1 MAQKC
6 AICGAEINVFQSQK
20 LTDGN
25 YICRKTCKK
34 LGMKEFDYVHADLPA
49 VLAHNAQVKEG
60 AKIFNDLFLPRM
72 DTKEKDKKLV
82 KFGHIYV
89 APDLGLTALAAPE
102 YKFFIFGKHWPR
114 ACVYRTGDLFRY
126 DVKTETKI
134 VDGKEQSE
142 TFVEYEFANT
152 PGMFTFRDKVSS
164 GDAVVKY
171 FNNVFGIQKTLSNM
185 GNNIQNQ
192 INAFKA
198 SADAVKAAM
207 NGDADAQGKAAG
219 AFDALNTAKYGDRT
233 AINAKADAALAPY
246 KTGE

>member
-49 VLAHNAQVKEG
+49 VLAHNEQVKEG
-60 AKIFNDLFLPRM
+60 AKIFNELFLPRM

-82 KFGHIYV
+82 KFGHVYV
-89 APDLGLTALAAPE
+89 APDLGLTALAEPE

-126 DVKTETKI
+126 DVQKETKV
-134 VDGKEQSE
+134 VDGKEQTE

-152 PGMFTFRDKVSS
+152 PGMFTFRDKVTN

-171 FNNVFGIQKTLSNM
+171 FNSVFGIQKTLSNM
-185 GNNIQNQ
+185 GNNIQNK

-198 SADAVKAAM
+198 AGEAVKAAM
-207 NGDADAQGKAAG
+207 NGDENMQGKAEG
-219 AFDALNTAKYGDRT
+219 AFNALNVAQYGDRT
-233 AINAKADAALAPY
+233 EINARADAALAPY
-246 KTGE
+246 KKAE